1 LEKIEEMKAKLKE
14 RVNVL
19 EREKRKEKYIK
30 RDREWSRKRRV
41 E

>member
-1 LEKIEEMKAKLKE
+1 MKAKLKK

-19 EREKRKEKYIK
+19 EREKRKEKYAK